1 MAQGTWRR
9 LVLLSIW
16 ATVLF
21 VHIQYVKTEVRVPCG
36 MVKDWF
42 PSDVKPQTSK
52 APYVLDVIRPD
63 GKSVFD
69 DMYSGEPQYGPE
81 GELTYTI
88 FLNGTNSDNVTET
101 FTGFIIYI
109 YNEFEDE
116 ESGHFVKPLPAG
128 VSMKDCH
135 FNGTSQGI
143 EYVEN
148 STSTNRSSLEVKWK
162 SPKKYPAGKIT
173 ISASVVQDH
182 GVYWEGITLTL
193 NYLCPIAGCAPADD
207 CPHGFAKTKFGC
219 QTCECAGATSIT
231 VGFTGLLV
239 IAFALLSNLI

>member
-16 ATVLF
+16 AAVLL
-21 VHIQYVKTEVRVPCG
+21 VRIQYVTTEVRLPCG

-69 DMYSGEPQYGPE
+69 MFSGEPHYGPGE
-81 GELTYTI
+81 ELTYTI
-88 FLNGTNSDNVTET
+88 FLNGTDSDNVTET

-128 VSMKDCH
+128 VSMKECH
-135 FNGTSQGI
+135 FNGTSQWI

-148 STSTNRSSLEVKWK
+148 STSTNRSSLEVEWK

-173 ISASVVQDH
+173 ISVSVVKEQ

-193 NYLCPIAGCAPADD
+193 HHACPVAGCAPDDD

-231 VGFTGLLV
+231 VGFTSLLV
-239 IAFALLSNLI
+239 IAFTFLSNLI